1 MKKSIMFVLLAIP
14 ALLLYCPRSHAAAN
28 QVAGD
33 GSTGSTLIAMGGL
46 GAMGGG
52 MMMGSAA
59 QSGSAGETVFKDAKC
74 GMCHSADSSAK
85 KMGPGLKGL
94 FQHKKLANGE
104 AVTDENV
111 RAIITKG
118 AKGMPPMGAKLSK
131 KQIDDLM
138 AYLHTL

>member
-1 MKKSIMFVLLAIP
+1 MKKSITCVLLGIP
-14 ALLLYCPRSHAAAN
+14 ALLLYCLPSRAAST
-28 QVAGD
+28 QVPGD
-33 GSTGSTLIAMGGL
+33 GSAGPTLVAMAGL

-52 MMMGSAA
+52 MMKGAAA

-74 GMCHSADSSAK
+74 GMCHSADSTAK

-111 RAIITKG
+111 RTIITKG

-138 AYLHTL
+138 TYLHTL